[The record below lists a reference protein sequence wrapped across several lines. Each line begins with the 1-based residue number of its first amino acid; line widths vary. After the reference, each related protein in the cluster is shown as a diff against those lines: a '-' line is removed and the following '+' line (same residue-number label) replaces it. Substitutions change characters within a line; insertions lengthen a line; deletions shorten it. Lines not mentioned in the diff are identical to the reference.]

1 MHFLLGMVYHENC
14 YCPMSNIE
22 KWYTTHDC
30 PDSYPQ
36 IDEDLSIFKKVNLN
50 KVASEAIS
58 RFNQKGMHSLT
69 HYRIVNNKVH
79 RCSRSLL
86 PSVNDKLH

>member
-1 MHFLLGMVYHENC
+1 
-14 YCPMSNIE
+14 MSNIE

-36 IDEDLSIFKKVNLN
+36 IDKDLSIFKKVNLN